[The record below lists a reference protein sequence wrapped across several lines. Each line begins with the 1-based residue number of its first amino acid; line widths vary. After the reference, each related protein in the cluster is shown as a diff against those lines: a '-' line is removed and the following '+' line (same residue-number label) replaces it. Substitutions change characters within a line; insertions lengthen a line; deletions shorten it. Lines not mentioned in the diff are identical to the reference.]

1 MNLDEAAEILKKL
14 IRYFEGFRSHP
25 YLCAAGVPTIAYGA
39 THYLDGTPVTLL
51 DPPMSRAD
59 GERLLHHMV
68 WTNYLPRALKLCP
81 GADAPGRAAALAD
94 FAYNLGVGR
103 LKTSTL
109 RRRVNDG
116 EWDLVPGELRKWVR
130 GGGRVLR
137 GLVLRRE
144 AEISY
149 L

>member
-1 MNLDEAAEILKKL
+1 MNLDEAAEIMKTL
-14 IRYFEGFRSHP
+14 IFYSKP
-25 YLCAAGVPTIAYGA
+25 YLCPAGVPTIGYGF
-39 THYLDGTPVTLL
+39 THYIDGTPVTLL

-68 WTNYLPRALKLCP
+68 WTSYLPQALALCP
-81 GADAPGRAAALAD
+81 GADTPGRGGALGD
-94 FAYNLGVGR
+94 FNFNLGAR
-103 LKTSTL
+103 NLKNSTL
-109 RRRVNDG
+109 RRRVNAG

-130 GGGRVLR
+130 ASGRVLR

-144 AEISY
+144 AEIGY